1 MIPFRLTGGYP
12 SEGVFS
18 GDGIVNNYFFTEDLE
33 IGFHT
38 VHYSYTN
45 ESVCTNS
52 TSADYYLDECSGL
65 AEALTDSQSLIITPN
80 PVDELLKISSNGI
93 IAYKRLI
100 IYDLSDKVIN
110 MPILRDVKK
119 LEINA
124 SLLAEGSYLV
134 KPEGASEMRFLKFLT
149 N

>member
-1 MIPFRLTGGYP
+1 
-12 SEGVFS
+12 
-18 GDGIVNNYFFTEDLE
+18 
-33 IGFHT
+33 
-38 VHYSYTN
+38 
-45 ESVCTNS
+45 
-52 TSADYYLDECSGL
+52 
-65 AEALTDSQSLIITPN
+65 
-80 PVDELLKISSNGI
+80 VDELLKISSNGI

-124 SLLAEGSYLV
+124 SLLPAGSYLV

>member
-1 MIPFRLTGGYP
+1 
-12 SEGVFS
+12 
-18 GDGIVNNYFFTEDLE
+18 
-33 IGFHT
+33 
-38 VHYSYTN
+38 
-45 ESVCTNS
+45 
-52 TSADYYLDECSGL
+52 
-65 AEALTDSQSLIITPN
+65 
-80 PVDELLKISSNGI
+80 
-93 IAYKRLI
+93 
-100 IYDLSDKVIN
+100 

>member
-1 MIPFRLTGGYP
+1 
-12 SEGVFS
+12 
-18 GDGIVNNYFFTEDLE
+18 
-33 IGFHT
+33 
-38 VHYSYTN
+38 
-45 ESVCTNS
+45 
-52 TSADYYLDECSGL
+52 
-65 AEALTDSQSLIITPN
+65 LIITPN